1 MTGLL
6 AITLSSEKRLELN
19 ITATFIELALTTATL
34 LGRADGKTFT
44 SARGV
49 NAPFLI
55 KNRTGYPISIWSE
68 TSDDPVQAATERLE
82 DGAEIPWRF
91 DDWKTMREVRSSVF
105 VLERRLTFAFVER
118 TGD

>member
-1 MTGLL
+1 MQVSRSSVTDLL
-6 AITLSSEKRLELN
+6 AITLSSQKRLELN
-19 ITATFIELALTTATL
+19 ITATFIELALTTMSLMGQA
-34 LGRADGKTFT
+34 GDKGFT

-68 TSDDPVQAATERLE
+68 TSEDPGRAGTERLE

-91 DDWKTMREVRSSVF
+91 DDWRTMREVSLSLR
-105 VLERRLTFAFVER
+105 
-118 TGD
+118 